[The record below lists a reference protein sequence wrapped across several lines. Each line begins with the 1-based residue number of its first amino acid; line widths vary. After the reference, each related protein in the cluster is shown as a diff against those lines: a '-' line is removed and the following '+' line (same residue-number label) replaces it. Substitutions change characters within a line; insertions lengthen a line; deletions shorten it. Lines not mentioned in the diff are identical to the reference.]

1 MNRLAC
7 SIVFA
12 FVLGAVLATALG
24 AWLRTRAPR
33 VSPARVAYESPPP
46 TQEVGLAV
54 PPTRSAR
61 WLPDP
66 SLPRYSRALKNS
78 SESLYSLYRFYDDQY
93 EADRFAMDRAT
104 AIVEQETGVW
114 ITRGDVFGF
123 ELDSMNATLATFGV
137 QSRSPANATIQSEI
151 AALPDK
157 VAAVQHSG
165 EAARWMRIAAQS
177 AEGDEMQESGP
188 EARVAG
194 AATADRTKSERRD
207 PFDTPWTWPGSPP
220 ENWPSVALV
229 YVTLSRYEQKELA
242 WRSKTYQLY
251 LQVQKQLEREFLLSV
266 SELKARR
273 ISGAPELVAKL
284 RDKQELLNAKLRAVS
299 EITTN
304 MRFYCVCEVLHP

>member
-1 MNRLAC
+1 
-7 SIVFA
+7 
-12 FVLGAVLATALG
+12 
-24 AWLRTRAPR
+24 
-33 VSPARVAYESPPP
+33 
-46 TQEVGLAV
+46 
-54 PPTRSAR
+54 
-61 WLPDP
+61 
-66 SLPRYSRALKNS
+66 LKNS